1 MEEGDKSTGIGGEIS
16 TRVSAGSTSWLFA
29 SRQRFTIE
37 LRPGETTIVSWK
49 RLIKD
54 AQDTSPH
61 LTAPNT
67 EDSLDECCRDD
78 KSTSKQNGLLVKFD
92 KLECT
97 NETVLSVAQPS
108 RKRSKNMA
116 EAQGEKDG
124 DHEPRVSNKDV
135 SISPSNSEDVDKYR
149 RVTVHSNNLEN
160 NTDSLATNQKYVEKK
175 PCKKLESPVRKLMIE
190 NDVEGISTKV
200 EQREETCGELPDLNL
215 PVYPVQSE
223 KSLSLQS
230 KDVSNLRTKGIM
242 LERAMRE
249 LEKVV
254 AESRLSTME
263 VQDIDA
269 SSTTIK
275 RRLPCEVKQK
285 LAKVARL
292 AHSSQGKISK
302 ELINKLMNIL
312 GHSVQLR
319 TLKRNL
325 KEMIL
330 MGISA
335 KQEKAYRFEQIKL
348 EVIEMIK
355 SQASMLGDV
364 PTGDIQEVLGYE
376 EKVALKKQY
385 SMDNV
390 IEDKICDLY
399 DLYTQGIDEDK
410 GTQIRKLYVEL
421 AELWPNGIM
430 DKHGIKSAICRAKER
445 RRALC
450 EHDKILHKELT
461 TSCGSISFLLIPAY
475 LSPVENF
482 IGKSTMEAYVLGVRL
497 HFATSTKKMSNLV
510 LVRENRRKK
519 SAQKTKTGVVKA
531 CSVSQLQAEQENQA
545 SASSGHVLALPC
557 MTIYCKETLDQ
568 HLAAP
573 LESCS
578 VPPNSSLDIS
588 EKEKNEKMTIPMLK
602 KQMKHKNRV
611 KKLSMKLE
619 KGSHK
624 SHKQAIKHPDGVSHE
639 LAGPPSCGHPV

>member
-92 KLECT
+92 KLECK

-124 DHEPRVSNKDV
+124 DHEPRVSNKDA

-200 EQREETCGELPDLNL
+200 EQREGTCGELPDLNL

-430 DKHGIKSAICRAKER
+430 GKHGIKSAICRAKER

-450 EHDKILHKELT
+450 EHDK
-461 TSCGSISFLLIPAY
+461 
-475 LSPVENF
+475 
-482 IGKSTMEAYVLGVRL
+482 
-497 HFATSTKKMSNLV
+497 
-510 LVRENRRKK
+510 VRENRRKK

-588 EKEKNEKMTIPMLK
+588 EEEKNEKMIIPMLK

-611 KKLSMKLE
+611 KKLSMNLE

>member
-92 KLECT
+92 KLECK

-124 DHEPRVSNKDV
+124 DHEPRVSNKDA

-200 EQREETCGELPDLNL
+200 EQREGTCGELPDLNL

-223 KSLSLQS
+223 
-230 KDVSNLRTKGIM
+230 
-242 LERAMRE
+242 
-249 LEKVV
+249 
-254 AESRLSTME
+254 
-263 VQDIDA
+263 
-269 SSTTIK
+269 
-275 RRLPCEVKQK
+275 
-285 LAKVARL
+285 
-292 AHSSQGKISK
+292 
-302 ELINKLMNIL
+302 
-312 GHSVQLR
+312 
-319 TLKRNL
+319 
-325 KEMIL
+325 
-330 MGISA
+330 
-335 KQEKAYRFEQIKL
+335 
-348 EVIEMIK
+348 
-355 SQASMLGDV
+355 ASMLGDV

-430 DKHGIKSAICRAKER
+430 GKHGIKSAICRAKER

-450 EHDKILHKELT
+450 EHDK
-461 TSCGSISFLLIPAY
+461 
-475 LSPVENF
+475 
-482 IGKSTMEAYVLGVRL
+482 
-497 HFATSTKKMSNLV
+497 
-510 LVRENRRKK
+510 VRENRRKK

-588 EKEKNEKMTIPMLK
+588 EEEKNEKMIIPMLK

>member
-1 MEEGDKSTGIGGEIS
+1 MEEGDKSTGVGGETS
-16 TRVSAGSTSWLFA
+16 TRVSAGSTSWLCA

-97 NETVLSVAQPS
+97 NEIVLSVAQPS

-116 EAQGEKDG
+116 EAQGEKVG
-124 DHEPRVSNKDV
+124 DHEPISNKDA

-160 NTDSLATNQKYVEKK
+160 NTNSLATNQKYVEKK

-200 EQREETCGELPDLNL
+200 EQREKSCGELPDLNL
-215 PVYPVQSE
+215 PVYPMQSE
-223 KSLSLQS
+223 KSHSLQS

-292 AHSSQGKISK
+292 ARSSQGKISK
-302 ELINKLMNIL
+302 ELINNLMNIL

-330 MGISA
+330 MGLSA
-335 KQEKAYRFEQIKL
+335 KQEKASRFEQIKL

-364 PTGDIQEVLGYE
+364 PTCDIQEVVGYE

-410 GTQIRKLYVEL
+410 GPQIRKLYVEL

-450 EHDKILHKELT
+450 EHDK
-461 TSCGSISFLLIPAY
+461 
-475 LSPVENF
+475 
-482 IGKSTMEAYVLGVRL
+482 
-497 HFATSTKKMSNLV
+497 
-510 LVRENRRKK
+510 VREDRRKK
-519 SAQKTKTGVVKA
+519 SAQKMKTGVVEA

-573 LESCS
+573 LDSCS

-588 EKEKNEKMTIPMLK
+588 EEEKNEKMTIPMLK

-624 SHKQAIKHPDGVSHE
+624 SHKQAIRHPDGASHE
-639 LAGPPSCGHPV
+639 LAAPPSCGHPV

>member
-1 MEEGDKSTGIGGEIS
+1 MEEGDKSTGVGGETS

-67 EDSLDECCRDD
+67 EDSRDECCRDD

-116 EAQGEKDG
+116 EAQGEKVG
-124 DHEPRVSNKDV
+124 DHKPRVSNKDA
-135 SISPSNSEDVDKYR
+135 SISPSNSEDVGKYR
-149 RVTVHSNNLEN
+149 RVIVHSNNLEN
-160 NTDSLATNQKYVEKK
+160 NANSLATNQKYVEKR

-200 EQREETCGELPDLNL
+200 EQREKTCGELPDLNL
-215 PVYPVQSE
+215 PVCPVQSE
-223 KSLSLQS
+223 TRTGHLSRKKSHSLQS

-330 MGISA
+330 MGLSA

-385 SMDNV
+385 SMDNI

-410 GTQIRKLYVEL
+410 GPQIRKLYAEL

-450 EHDKILHKELT
+450 EHDK
-461 TSCGSISFLLIPAY
+461 
-475 LSPVENF
+475 
-482 IGKSTMEAYVLGVRL
+482 VR
-497 HFATSTKKMSNLV
+497 AD
-510 LVRENRRKK
+510 RRKK
-519 SAQKTKTGVVKA
+519 SAQKMKTSVVEA

-573 LESCS
+573 LESCT

-588 EKEKNEKMTIPMLK
+588 EEEKNEKMTIPMLK
-602 KQMKHKNRV
+602 KQMKHKNRG

-619 KGSHK
+619 KGSYK
-624 SHKQAIKHPDGVSHE
+624 SRKQAIRHPDGASHE
-639 LAGPPSCGHPV
+639 LAGPPNCGHPV

>member
-92 KLECT
+92 KLECK

-124 DHEPRVSNKDV
+124 VSNKDA

-200 EQREETCGELPDLNL
+200 EQREGTCGELPDLNL

-430 DKHGIKSAICRAKER
+430 GKHGIKSAICRAKER

-450 EHDKILHKELT
+450 EHDK
-461 TSCGSISFLLIPAY
+461 
-475 LSPVENF
+475 
-482 IGKSTMEAYVLGVRL
+482 
-497 HFATSTKKMSNLV
+497 
-510 LVRENRRKK
+510 VRENRRKK

-588 EKEKNEKMTIPMLK
+588 EEEKNEKMIIPMLK

-611 KKLSMKLE
+611 KKLSMNLE

>member
-92 KLECT
+92 KLECK

-124 DHEPRVSNKDV
+124 DHEPRVSNKDA

-200 EQREETCGELPDLNL
+200 EQREGTCGELPDLNL

-223 KSLSLQS
+223 
-230 KDVSNLRTKGIM
+230 
-242 LERAMRE
+242 
-249 LEKVV
+249 
-254 AESRLSTME
+254 
-263 VQDIDA
+263 
-269 SSTTIK
+269 
-275 RRLPCEVKQK
+275 
-285 LAKVARL
+285 
-292 AHSSQGKISK
+292 
-302 ELINKLMNIL
+302 
-312 GHSVQLR
+312 
-319 TLKRNL
+319 
-325 KEMIL
+325 
-330 MGISA
+330 
-335 KQEKAYRFEQIKL
+335 
-348 EVIEMIK
+348 
-355 SQASMLGDV
+355 
-364 PTGDIQEVLGYE
+364 
-376 EKVALKKQY
+376 
-385 SMDNV
+385 
-390 IEDKICDLY
+390 
-399 DLYTQGIDEDK
+399 
-410 GTQIRKLYVEL
+410 
-421 AELWPNGIM
+421 
-430 DKHGIKSAICRAKER
+430 
-445 RRALC
+445 
-450 EHDKILHKELT
+450 
-461 TSCGSISFLLIPAY
+461 
-475 LSPVENF
+475 
-482 IGKSTMEAYVLGVRL
+482 
-497 HFATSTKKMSNLV
+497 
-510 LVRENRRKK
+510 VRENRRKK

-588 EKEKNEKMTIPMLK
+588 EEEKNEKMIIPMLK

>member
-1 MEEGDKSTGIGGEIS
+1 MEEGDKSTGVGGETS
-16 TRVSAGSTSWLFA
+16 TRVSAGSTSWLCA

-97 NETVLSVAQPS
+97 NEIVLSVAQPS

-116 EAQGEKDG
+116 EAQGEKVG
-124 DHEPRVSNKDV
+124 DHEPSKHVKVEQGRLNFVATNAVPREQSFVLLQNLDANSEHDKKLLDLFSTSVSSIRTTTNIGTKFEHSSCIGVSNKDA

-160 NTDSLATNQKYVEKK
+160 NTNSLATNQKYVEKK

-200 EQREETCGELPDLNL
+200 EQREKSCGELPDLNL
-215 PVYPVQSE
+215 PVYPMQSE
-223 KSLSLQS
+223 KSHSLQS

-292 AHSSQGKISK
+292 ARSSQGKISK
-302 ELINKLMNIL
+302 ELINNLMNIL

-330 MGISA
+330 MGLSA
-335 KQEKAYRFEQIKL
+335 KQEKASRFEQIKL

-364 PTGDIQEVLGYE
+364 PTCDIQEVVGYE

-410 GTQIRKLYVEL
+410 GPQIRKLYVEL

-450 EHDKILHKELT
+450 EHDKR
-461 TSCGSISFLLIPAY
+461 G
-475 LSPVENF
+475 
-482 IGKSTMEAYVLGVRL
+482 
-497 HFATSTKKMSNLV
+497 
-510 LVRENRRKK
+510 
-519 SAQKTKTGVVKA
+519 Q
-531 CSVSQLQAEQENQA
+531 
-545 SASSGHVLALPC
+545 
-557 MTIYCKETLDQ
+557 
-568 HLAAP
+568 
-573 LESCS
+573 
-578 VPPNSSLDIS
+578 
-588 EKEKNEKMTIPMLK
+588 EKEVGTENEDRCCRSLFSFSI
-602 KQMKHKNRV
+602 
-611 KKLSMKLE
+611 
-619 KGSHK
+619 
-624 SHKQAIKHPDGVSHE
+624 
-639 LAGPPSCGHPV
+639 AG

>member
-92 KLECT
+92 KLECK

-124 DHEPRVSNKDV
+124 DHEPRVSNKDA

-200 EQREETCGELPDLNL
+200 EQREGTCGELPDLNL

-410 GTQIRKLYVEL
+410 GTQIRKLYVE
-421 AELWPNGIM
+421 
-430 DKHGIKSAICRAKER
+430 
-445 RRALC
+445 
-450 EHDKILHKELT
+450 
-461 TSCGSISFLLIPAY
+461 
-475 LSPVENF
+475 
-482 IGKSTMEAYVLGVRL
+482 
-497 HFATSTKKMSNLV
+497 
-510 LVRENRRKK
+510 VRENRRKK

-588 EKEKNEKMTIPMLK
+588 EEEKNEKMIIPMLK

>member
-1 MEEGDKSTGIGGEIS
+1 MEEGDKSTGVGGETS

-67 EDSLDECCRDD
+67 EDSLDECCQDD

-97 NETVLSVAQPS
+97 NEIVLSVAQPS

-116 EAQGEKDG
+116 EAQGEKVG
-124 DHEPRVSNKDV
+124 DHEPISNKDA

-160 NTDSLATNQKYVEKK
+160 NTNSLATNQKYVEKK

-200 EQREETCGELPDLNL
+200 EQREKSCGELPDLNL
-215 PVYPVQSE
+215 PVYPMQSE
-223 KSLSLQS
+223 KSHSLQS

-330 MGISA
+330 MGLSA
-335 KQEKAYRFEQIKL
+335 KQEKASRFEQIKL

-364 PTGDIQEVLGYE
+364 PTCDIQEVLGYE
-376 EKVALKKQY
+376 EKVALKKQC

-410 GTQIRKLYVEL
+410 GPQIRKLYVEL

-450 EHDKILHKELT
+450 EHDK
-461 TSCGSISFLLIPAY
+461 
-475 LSPVENF
+475 
-482 IGKSTMEAYVLGVRL
+482 
-497 HFATSTKKMSNLV
+497 
-510 LVRENRRKK
+510 VREDRRKK
-519 SAQKTKTGVVKA
+519 SAQKMKTGVVEA

-573 LESCS
+573 LDSCS

-588 EKEKNEKMTIPMLK
+588 EEEKNEKMTIPMLK

-624 SHKQAIKHPDGVSHE
+624 SHKQAIRHPDGASHE

>member
-1 MEEGDKSTGIGGEIS
+1 MRGSFGHLSLGFHRRVYSYSNGRGGE
-16 TRVSAGSTSWLFA
+16 
-29 SRQRFTIE
+29 
-37 LRPGETTIVSWK
+37 
-49 RLIKD
+49 
-54 AQDTSPH
+54 
-61 LTAPNT
+61 
-67 EDSLDECCRDD
+67 
-78 KSTSKQNGLLVKFD
+78 
-92 KLECT
+92 
-97 NETVLSVAQPS
+97 
-108 RKRSKNMA
+108 
-116 EAQGEKDG
+116 
-124 DHEPRVSNKDV
+124 
-135 SISPSNSEDVDKYR
+135 
-149 RVTVHSNNLEN
+149 
-160 NTDSLATNQKYVEKK
+160 KK
-175 PCKKLESPVRKLMIE
+175 
-190 NDVEGISTKV
+190 
-200 EQREETCGELPDLNL
+200 
-215 PVYPVQSE
+215 
-223 KSLSLQS
+223 S

-410 GTQIRKLYVEL
+410 GTQIRKLYVEHSL
-421 AELWPNGIM
+421 TTASTFSSHHFVSL
-430 DKHGIKSAICRAKER
+430 KAHGIR
-445 RRALC
+445 
-450 EHDKILHKELT
+450 
-461 TSCGSISFLLIPAY
+461 AY
-475 LSPVENF
+475 LISLPL
-482 IGKSTMEAYVLGVRL
+482 YW
-497 HFATSTKKMSNLV
+497 
-510 LVRENRRKK
+510 
-519 SAQKTKTGVVKA
+519 KA
-531 CSVSQLQAEQENQA
+531 HPPS
-545 SASSGHVLALPC
+545 
-557 MTIYCKETLDQ
+557 
-568 HLAAP
+568 
-573 LESCS
+573 SCS
-578 VPPNSSLDIS
+578 AEFCRQKL
-588 EKEKNEKMTIPMLK
+588 
-602 KQMKHKNRV
+602 RV
-611 KKLSMKLE
+611 
-619 KGSHK
+619 
-624 SHKQAIKHPDGVSHE
+624 QATHTTTRNLPFPTH
-639 LAGPPSCGHPV
+639 

>member
-92 KLECT
+92 KLECK

-124 DHEPRVSNKDV
+124 DHEPISNKDA

-200 EQREETCGELPDLNL
+200 EQREGTCGELPDLNL

-410 GTQIRKLYVEL
+410 GTQIRKLYVE
-421 AELWPNGIM
+421 
-430 DKHGIKSAICRAKER
+430 
-445 RRALC
+445 
-450 EHDKILHKELT
+450 
-461 TSCGSISFLLIPAY
+461 
-475 LSPVENF
+475 
-482 IGKSTMEAYVLGVRL
+482 
-497 HFATSTKKMSNLV
+497 
-510 LVRENRRKK
+510 VRENRRKK

-588 EKEKNEKMTIPMLK
+588 EEEKNEKMIIPMLK

-611 KKLSMKLE
+611 KKLSMNLE

>member
-92 KLECT
+92 KLECK

-124 DHEPRVSNKDV
+124 DHEPRVSNKDA

-200 EQREETCGELPDLNL
+200 EQREGTCGELPDLNL

-430 DKHGIKSAICRAKER
+430 GKHGIKSAICRAKER

-450 EHDKILHKELT
+450 EHDK
-461 TSCGSISFLLIPAY
+461 
-475 LSPVENF
+475 
-482 IGKSTMEAYVLGVRL
+482 R
-497 HFATSTKKMSNLV
+497 
-510 LVRENRRKK
+510 
-519 SAQKTKTGVVKA
+519 
-531 CSVSQLQAEQENQA
+531 EQEKEVGTENKDR
-545 SASSGHVLALPC
+545 C
-557 MTIYCKETLDQ
+557 CK
-568 HLAAP
+568 
-573 LESCS
+573 
-578 VPPNSSLDIS
+578 SLFSFSI
-588 EKEKNEKMTIPMLK
+588 
-602 KQMKHKNRV
+602 
-611 KKLSMKLE
+611 
-619 KGSHK
+619 
-624 SHKQAIKHPDGVSHE
+624 
-639 LAGPPSCGHPV
+639 AG

>member
-92 KLECT
+92 KLECK

-124 DHEPRVSNKDV
+124 DHEPMPKEQSFALLQNLDANSEHDKKLFDLFSTFISSIRTTTNIGTKFEHSSCIGVSNKDA

-200 EQREETCGELPDLNL
+200 EQREGTCGELPDLNL

-410 GTQIRKLYVEL
+410 GTQIRKLYVE
-421 AELWPNGIM
+421 A
-430 DKHGIKSAICRAKER
+430 HGIR
-445 RRALC
+445 
-450 EHDKILHKELT
+450 
-461 TSCGSISFLLIPAY
+461 AY
-475 LSPVENF
+475 LISLPL
-482 IGKSTMEAYVLGVRL
+482 YW
-497 HFATSTKKMSNLV
+497 
-510 LVRENRRKK
+510 
-519 SAQKTKTGVVKA
+519 KA
-531 CSVSQLQAEQENQA
+531 HPPS
-545 SASSGHVLALPC
+545 
-557 MTIYCKETLDQ
+557 
-568 HLAAP
+568 
-573 LESCS
+573 SCS
-578 VPPNSSLDIS
+578 AEFCRQKL
-588 EKEKNEKMTIPMLK
+588 
-602 KQMKHKNRV
+602 RV
-611 KKLSMKLE
+611 
-619 KGSHK
+619 
-624 SHKQAIKHPDGVSHE
+624 QATHTTTRNLPFPTH
-639 LAGPPSCGHPV
+639 

>member
-92 KLECT
+92 KLECK

-124 DHEPRVSNKDV
+124 DHEPRVSNKDA

-200 EQREETCGELPDLNL
+200 EQREGTCGELPDLNL

-223 KSLSLQS
+223 
-230 KDVSNLRTKGIM
+230 
-242 LERAMRE
+242 
-249 LEKVV
+249 
-254 AESRLSTME
+254 
-263 VQDIDA
+263 
-269 SSTTIK
+269 
-275 RRLPCEVKQK
+275 
-285 LAKVARL
+285 
-292 AHSSQGKISK
+292 
-302 ELINKLMNIL
+302 
-312 GHSVQLR
+312 
-319 TLKRNL
+319 
-325 KEMIL
+325 
-330 MGISA
+330 
-335 KQEKAYRFEQIKL
+335 
-348 EVIEMIK
+348 
-355 SQASMLGDV
+355 ASMLGDV

-430 DKHGIKSAICRAKER
+430 GKHGIKSAICRAKER

-450 EHDKILHKELT
+450 EHDK
-461 TSCGSISFLLIPAY
+461 
-475 LSPVENF
+475 
-482 IGKSTMEAYVLGVRL
+482 R
-497 HFATSTKKMSNLV
+497 
-510 LVRENRRKK
+510 
-519 SAQKTKTGVVKA
+519 
-531 CSVSQLQAEQENQA
+531 EQEKEVGTENKDR
-545 SASSGHVLALPC
+545 C
-557 MTIYCKETLDQ
+557 CK
-568 HLAAP
+568 
-573 LESCS
+573 
-578 VPPNSSLDIS
+578 SLFSFSI
-588 EKEKNEKMTIPMLK
+588 
-602 KQMKHKNRV
+602 
-611 KKLSMKLE
+611 
-619 KGSHK
+619 
-624 SHKQAIKHPDGVSHE
+624 
-639 LAGPPSCGHPV
+639 AG

>member
-92 KLECT
+92 KLECK

-124 DHEPRVSNKDV
+124 DHEPISNKDA

-200 EQREETCGELPDLNL
+200 EQREGTCGELPDLNL

-430 DKHGIKSAICRAKER
+430 GKHGIKSAICRAKER

-450 EHDKILHKELT
+450 EHDK
-461 TSCGSISFLLIPAY
+461 
-475 LSPVENF
+475 
-482 IGKSTMEAYVLGVRL
+482 R
-497 HFATSTKKMSNLV
+497 
-510 LVRENRRKK
+510 
-519 SAQKTKTGVVKA
+519 
-531 CSVSQLQAEQENQA
+531 EQEKEVGTENKDR
-545 SASSGHVLALPC
+545 C
-557 MTIYCKETLDQ
+557 CK
-568 HLAAP
+568 
-573 LESCS
+573 
-578 VPPNSSLDIS
+578 SLFSFSI
-588 EKEKNEKMTIPMLK
+588 
-602 KQMKHKNRV
+602 
-611 KKLSMKLE
+611 
-619 KGSHK
+619 
-624 SHKQAIKHPDGVSHE
+624 
-639 LAGPPSCGHPV
+639 AG

>member
-92 KLECT
+92 KLECK

-124 DHEPRVSNKDV
+124 DHEPISNKDA

-200 EQREETCGELPDLNL
+200 EQREGTCGELPDLNL

-410 GTQIRKLYVEL
+410 GTQIRKLYVE
-421 AELWPNGIM
+421 
-430 DKHGIKSAICRAKER
+430 
-445 RRALC
+445 
-450 EHDKILHKELT
+450 
-461 TSCGSISFLLIPAY
+461 
-475 LSPVENF
+475 
-482 IGKSTMEAYVLGVRL
+482 
-497 HFATSTKKMSNLV
+497 
-510 LVRENRRKK
+510 VRENRRKK

-588 EKEKNEKMTIPMLK
+588 EEEKNEKMIIPMLK

>member
-92 KLECT
+92 KLECK

-124 DHEPRVSNKDV
+124 VSNKDA

-200 EQREETCGELPDLNL
+200 EQREGTCGELPDLNL

-410 GTQIRKLYVEL
+410 GTQIRKLYVE
-421 AELWPNGIM
+421 
-430 DKHGIKSAICRAKER
+430 
-445 RRALC
+445 
-450 EHDKILHKELT
+450 
-461 TSCGSISFLLIPAY
+461 
-475 LSPVENF
+475 
-482 IGKSTMEAYVLGVRL
+482 
-497 HFATSTKKMSNLV
+497 
-510 LVRENRRKK
+510 VRENRRKK

-588 EKEKNEKMTIPMLK
+588 EEEKNEKMIIPMLK

-611 KKLSMKLE
+611 KKLSMNLE

>member
-1 MEEGDKSTGIGGEIS
+1 MEEGDKSTGVGGETS
-16 TRVSAGSTSWLFA
+16 TRVSAGSTSWLCA

-97 NETVLSVAQPS
+97 NEIVLSVAQPS

-116 EAQGEKDG
+116 EAQGEKVG
-124 DHEPRVSNKDV
+124 DHEPRVSNKDA

-160 NTDSLATNQKYVEKK
+160 NTNSLATNQKYVEKK

-200 EQREETCGELPDLNL
+200 EQREKSCGELPDLNL
-215 PVYPVQSE
+215 PVYPMQSE
-223 KSLSLQS
+223 KSHSLQS

-292 AHSSQGKISK
+292 ARSSQGKISK
-302 ELINKLMNIL
+302 ELINNLMNIL

-330 MGISA
+330 MGLSA
-335 KQEKAYRFEQIKL
+335 KQEKASRFEQIKL

-364 PTGDIQEVLGYE
+364 PTCDIQEVVGYE

-410 GTQIRKLYVEL
+410 GPQIRKLYVEL

-450 EHDKILHKELT
+450 EHDKR
-461 TSCGSISFLLIPAY
+461 G
-475 LSPVENF
+475 
-482 IGKSTMEAYVLGVRL
+482 
-497 HFATSTKKMSNLV
+497 
-510 LVRENRRKK
+510 
-519 SAQKTKTGVVKA
+519 Q
-531 CSVSQLQAEQENQA
+531 
-545 SASSGHVLALPC
+545 
-557 MTIYCKETLDQ
+557 
-568 HLAAP
+568 
-573 LESCS
+573 
-578 VPPNSSLDIS
+578 
-588 EKEKNEKMTIPMLK
+588 EKEVGTENEDRCCRSLFSFSI
-602 KQMKHKNRV
+602 
-611 KKLSMKLE
+611 
-619 KGSHK
+619 
-624 SHKQAIKHPDGVSHE
+624 
-639 LAGPPSCGHPV
+639 AG

>member
-1 MEEGDKSTGIGGEIS
+1 
-16 TRVSAGSTSWLFA
+16 
-29 SRQRFTIE
+29 
-37 LRPGETTIVSWK
+37 
-49 RLIKD
+49 
-54 AQDTSPH
+54 
-61 LTAPNT
+61 
-67 EDSLDECCRDD
+67 
-78 KSTSKQNGLLVKFD
+78 
-92 KLECT
+92 
-97 NETVLSVAQPS
+97 
-108 RKRSKNMA
+108 
-116 EAQGEKDG
+116 
-124 DHEPRVSNKDV
+124 
-135 SISPSNSEDVDKYR
+135 
-149 RVTVHSNNLEN
+149 
-160 NTDSLATNQKYVEKK
+160 
-175 PCKKLESPVRKLMIE
+175 
-190 NDVEGISTKV
+190 
-200 EQREETCGELPDLNL
+200 
-215 PVYPVQSE
+215 
-223 KSLSLQS
+223 
-230 KDVSNLRTKGIM
+230 
-242 LERAMRE
+242 
-249 LEKVV
+249 
-254 AESRLSTME
+254 
-263 VQDIDA
+263 
-269 SSTTIK
+269 
-275 RRLPCEVKQK
+275 
-285 LAKVARL
+285 
-292 AHSSQGKISK
+292 
-302 ELINKLMNIL
+302 MNIL

-319 TLKRNL
+319 TLK
-325 KEMIL
+325 
-330 MGISA
+330 
-335 KQEKAYRFEQIKL
+335 
-348 EVIEMIK
+348 
-355 SQASMLGDV
+355 ASMLGDV

-450 EHDKILHKELT
+450 EHDK
-461 TSCGSISFLLIPAY
+461 
-475 LSPVENF
+475 
-482 IGKSTMEAYVLGVRL
+482 
-497 HFATSTKKMSNLV
+497 
-510 LVRENRRKK
+510 VRENRRKK

-588 EKEKNEKMTIPMLK
+588 EEEKNEKMIIPMLK

>member
-92 KLECT
+92 KLECK

-124 DHEPRVSNKDV
+124 DHEPRVSNKDA

-200 EQREETCGELPDLNL
+200 EQREGTCGELPDLNL

-410 GTQIRKLYVEL
+410 GTQIRKLYVE
-421 AELWPNGIM
+421 
-430 DKHGIKSAICRAKER
+430 
-445 RRALC
+445 
-450 EHDKILHKELT
+450 
-461 TSCGSISFLLIPAY
+461 
-475 LSPVENF
+475 
-482 IGKSTMEAYVLGVRL
+482 
-497 HFATSTKKMSNLV
+497 
-510 LVRENRRKK
+510 VRENRRKK

-588 EKEKNEKMTIPMLK
+588 EEEKNEKMIIPMLK

-611 KKLSMKLE
+611 KKLSMNLE

>member
-92 KLECT
+92 KLECK

-124 DHEPRVSNKDV
+124 DHEPRVSNKDA

-200 EQREETCGELPDLNL
+200 EQREGTCGELPDLNL

-319 TLKRNL
+319 TLK
-325 KEMIL
+325 
-330 MGISA
+330 
-335 KQEKAYRFEQIKL
+335 
-348 EVIEMIK
+348 
-355 SQASMLGDV
+355 ASMLGDV

-430 DKHGIKSAICRAKER
+430 GKHGIKSAICRAKER

-450 EHDKILHKELT
+450 EHDK
-461 TSCGSISFLLIPAY
+461 
-475 LSPVENF
+475 
-482 IGKSTMEAYVLGVRL
+482 
-497 HFATSTKKMSNLV
+497 
-510 LVRENRRKK
+510 VRENRRKK

-588 EKEKNEKMTIPMLK
+588 EEEKNEKMIIPMLK

>member
-1 MEEGDKSTGIGGEIS
+1 MEEGDKSTGVGGEIS

-97 NETVLSVAQPS
+97 NEIVLLVAQPS

-116 EAQGEKDG
+116 EAQGEKVG
-124 DHEPRVSNKDV
+124 DHKPNA

-160 NTDSLATNQKYVEKK
+160 NTNSLATNQKYVEKK
-175 PCKKLESPVRKLMIE
+175 PCKKLESPVKKLMIE

-200 EQREETCGELPDLNL
+200 EQREKSCGELPDLNL

-223 KSLSLQS
+223 KSHSLQS

-254 AESRLSTME
+254 AQSRLSTME

-330 MGISA
+330 MGLSA
-335 KQEKAYRFEQIKL
+335 KQEKASRFEQIKL

-364 PTGDIQEVLGYE
+364 PTCDIQEVLGYE

-410 GTQIRKLYVEL
+410 GPQIRKLYVEL

-445 RRALC
+445 RRALS
-450 EHDKILHKELT
+450 EHDK
-461 TSCGSISFLLIPAY
+461 
-475 LSPVENF
+475 
-482 IGKSTMEAYVLGVRL
+482 
-497 HFATSTKKMSNLV
+497 
-510 LVRENRRKK
+510 VREDRRKK
-519 SAQKTKTGVVKA
+519 SAQKMKTGVVEA
-531 CSVSQLQAEQENQA
+531 CSVSQSQAGQENQA

-573 LESCS
+573 LDSCS

-588 EKEKNEKMTIPMLK
+588 EEEKNEKMTIPMLK
-602 KQMKHKNRV
+602 KRMKHKNRV

-624 SHKQAIKHPDGVSHE
+624 SHKQAIRHPDGANHE

>member
-92 KLECT
+92 KLECK

-124 DHEPRVSNKDV
+124 DHEPISNKDA

-200 EQREETCGELPDLNL
+200 EQREGTCGELPDLNL

-430 DKHGIKSAICRAKER
+430 GKHGIKSAICRAKER

-450 EHDKILHKELT
+450 EHDK
-461 TSCGSISFLLIPAY
+461 
-475 LSPVENF
+475 
-482 IGKSTMEAYVLGVRL
+482 
-497 HFATSTKKMSNLV
+497 
-510 LVRENRRKK
+510 VRENRRKK

-588 EKEKNEKMTIPMLK
+588 EEEKNEKMIIPMLK

>member
-124 DHEPRVSNKDV
+124 DHEPISNKDV

-450 EHDKILHKELT
+450 EHDK
-461 TSCGSISFLLIPAY
+461 
-475 LSPVENF
+475 
-482 IGKSTMEAYVLGVRL
+482 
-497 HFATSTKKMSNLV
+497 
-510 LVRENRRKK
+510 VRENRRKK

>member
-1 MEEGDKSTGIGGEIS
+1 MIIDGGKFNPNAIEIENLQSADPMEEGDKSTGIGGEIS

-92 KLECT
+92 KLECK

-124 DHEPRVSNKDV
+124 DHEPRVSNKDA

-200 EQREETCGELPDLNL
+200 EQREGTCGELPDLNL

-430 DKHGIKSAICRAKER
+430 GKHGIKSAICRAKER

-450 EHDKILHKELT
+450 EHDK
-461 TSCGSISFLLIPAY
+461 
-475 LSPVENF
+475 
-482 IGKSTMEAYVLGVRL
+482 
-497 HFATSTKKMSNLV
+497 
-510 LVRENRRKK
+510 VRENRRKK

-588 EKEKNEKMTIPMLK
+588 EEEKNEKMIIPMLK

>member
-319 TLKRNL
+319 TLK
-325 KEMIL
+325 
-330 MGISA
+330 
-335 KQEKAYRFEQIKL
+335 
-348 EVIEMIK
+348 
-355 SQASMLGDV
+355 ASMLGDV

-450 EHDKILHKELT
+450 EHDK
-461 TSCGSISFLLIPAY
+461 
-475 LSPVENF
+475 
-482 IGKSTMEAYVLGVRL
+482 
-497 HFATSTKKMSNLV
+497 
-510 LVRENRRKK
+510 VRENRRKK

>member
-92 KLECT
+92 KLECK

-124 DHEPRVSNKDV
+124 VSNKDA

-200 EQREETCGELPDLNL
+200 EQREGTCGELPDLNL

-410 GTQIRKLYVEL
+410 GTQIRKLYVE
-421 AELWPNGIM
+421 
-430 DKHGIKSAICRAKER
+430 R
-445 RRALC
+445 
-450 EHDKILHKELT
+450 
-461 TSCGSISFLLIPAY
+461 
-475 LSPVENF
+475 
-482 IGKSTMEAYVLGVRL
+482 
-497 HFATSTKKMSNLV
+497 
-510 LVRENRRKK
+510 
-519 SAQKTKTGVVKA
+519 
-531 CSVSQLQAEQENQA
+531 EQEKEVGTENKDR
-545 SASSGHVLALPC
+545 C
-557 MTIYCKETLDQ
+557 CK
-568 HLAAP
+568 
-573 LESCS
+573 
-578 VPPNSSLDIS
+578 SLFSFSI
-588 EKEKNEKMTIPMLK
+588 
-602 KQMKHKNRV
+602 
-611 KKLSMKLE
+611 
-619 KGSHK
+619 
-624 SHKQAIKHPDGVSHE
+624 
-639 LAGPPSCGHPV
+639 AG

>member
-92 KLECT
+92 KLECK

-124 DHEPRVSNKDV
+124 DHEPISNKDA

-200 EQREETCGELPDLNL
+200 EQREGTCGELPDLNL

-430 DKHGIKSAICRAKER
+430 GKHGIKSAICRAKER

-450 EHDKILHKELT
+450 EHDK
-461 TSCGSISFLLIPAY
+461 
-475 LSPVENF
+475 
-482 IGKSTMEAYVLGVRL
+482 
-497 HFATSTKKMSNLV
+497 
-510 LVRENRRKK
+510 VRENRRKK

-588 EKEKNEKMTIPMLK
+588 EEEKNEKMIIPMLK

-611 KKLSMKLE
+611 KKLSMNLE

>member
-1 MEEGDKSTGIGGEIS
+1 
-16 TRVSAGSTSWLFA
+16 
-29 SRQRFTIE
+29 
-37 LRPGETTIVSWK
+37 
-49 RLIKD
+49 
-54 AQDTSPH
+54 
-61 LTAPNT
+61 
-67 EDSLDECCRDD
+67 
-78 KSTSKQNGLLVKFD
+78 
-92 KLECT
+92 
-97 NETVLSVAQPS
+97 
-108 RKRSKNMA
+108 MA

-450 EHDKILHKELT
+450 EHDK
-461 TSCGSISFLLIPAY
+461 
-475 LSPVENF
+475 
-482 IGKSTMEAYVLGVRL
+482 
-497 HFATSTKKMSNLV
+497 
-510 LVRENRRKK
+510 VRENRRKK